1 MISTRTVGF
10 VTLISL
16 AIVVPFCFFNSPGT
30 SDVLVDLNW
39 IANWNNHGP
48 RVGYI
53 ANQDSY
59 PPMIPILLYLAAGI
73 AKLFQISAFA
83 AFKTS
88 LVLFLFLTSL
98 ITFLWT
104 KNAPF
109 AAMLHFALM
118 LNSVNLGY
126 LDIFMAPTLIASL
139 WALHRQ
145 KFAVFAIL
153 FTLSCLTKFQP
164 LILAPFIFVYLASR
178 DRATKVLGSVVLSG
192 VMVLSVF
199 FSIFGTEISMALWRA
214 LFEHPQLSANALNLN
229 WVVTYFLH
237 LFAPQTYGP
246 LVNGRVDLIMA
257 EESNLLWFMRLMF
270 LSIYILIL
278 IGFSRRTKSFKNFL
292 SFSLVGYLSYF
303 TLNAGVHENHLFLA
317 AILGLILYWI
327 DRKYAAVV
335 SGLVLLANLN
345 LVMFYGINGRG
356 LTLDRVV
363 GIDLTVP
370 LSVITVAL
378 FGRLSILAFKTS
390 DVTPAVIVNTS
401 PPVGL
406 ERSQFPAHRS

>member
-1 MISTRTVGF
+1 MGLIA
-10 VTLISL
+10 LISL

-30 SDVLVDLNW
+30 SDVPVDLNW

-48 RVGYI
+48 REGYI

-59 PPMIPILLYLAAGI
+59 PPVIPILLYLAAGI

-98 ITFLWT
+98 TTFLWT
-104 KNAPF
+104 KNATL
-109 AAMLHFALM
+109 ATMLHFALM

-145 KFAVFAIL
+145 KFTVFALL

-164 LILAPFIFVYLASR
+164 LIFAPFIFVYLASR
-178 DRATKVLGSVVLSG
+178 DRPTKVLGSVLLPG
-192 VMVLSVF
+192 VIVLSVF
-199 FSIFGTEISMALWRA
+199 FLIFGTEIWMALRRA

-229 WVVTYFLH
+229 WVLTYFLH
-237 LFAPQTYGP
+237 LYAPQTYGT

-257 EESNLLWFMRLMF
+257 EDSQLLLFMRLVF
-270 LSIYILIL
+270 LFIYILIL
-278 IGFSRRTKSFKNFL
+278 IAFSRRTKSFKNLL

-327 DRKYAAVV
+327 DRRYAAVA
-335 SGLVLLANLN
+335 SGLVLLANMN
-345 LVMFYGINGRG
+345 LVMFYGIDGRG
-356 LTLDRVV
+356 LTFDRVV
-363 GIDLTVP
+363 GVDLTVP
-370 LSVITVAL
+370 LSMITVVL
-378 FGRLSILAFKTS
+378 FGMLAILAFKTS
-390 DVTPAVIVNTS
+390 DVNPVAMVNTS
-401 PPVGL
+401 PPPGL
-406 ERSQFPAHRS
+406 ETSQSLDRPF